1 MFLKLVFLKKMYY
14 VCKDIKV
21 TDTFVSFT
29 IKKSYKINLKL
40 DKVLD
45 IPL

>member
-1 MFLKLVFLKKMYY
+1 MYY